1 MSRYTTELR
10 NILAMLAGWEEP
22 EEEGGFDQLSP
33 ELGDVEEI
41 ISKARPKIFD
51 FDYTLFDPAYK
62 SVLETK
68 ILRHFYMREIGFE
81 TAGLWRLKLRTKL
94 IEILPYYNQLYQSE
108 LLEFNPL
115 YDVDLQT
122 EHTKEGE
129 GESSSQSTD
138 YSSRQ
143 DTRQT
148 SGTSQMTSHDEGTH
162 VNKYS
167 DTPQGTISGLE
178 DGIYLTNASIDN
190 DTSDGTQSGTTSGT
204 ENFGSGTSGGGT
216 TSGNYTD
223 TESYTEHVLGKTGGA
238 SYSSRLT
245 EFRDTFLNIDMM
257 IIDELETLFMHLW

>member
-22 EEEGGFDQLSP
+22 EEKGGFDQLSP

-62 SVLETK
+62 TVLETK

-94 IEILPYYNQLYQSE
+94 IEILPYYNQLYRSE

-129 GESSSQSTD
+129 GESGSTSQDS
-138 YSSRQ
+138 SSRN
-143 DTRQT
+143 DSRQT
-148 SGTSQMTSHDEGTH
+148 SGTSQMTSHDTGTH

-178 DGIYLTNASIDN
+178 SGTYLTNASIDN
-190 DTSDGTQSGTTSGT
+190 DTSDGSQSGTTSGT
-204 ENFGSGTSGGGT
+204 ETFTSGTTGSGT
-216 TSGNYTD
+216 TSGTYTD
-223 TESYTEHVLGKTGGA
+223 TETYTEHVLGKTGGA
-238 SYSSRLT
+238 SYSSRLL